1 MINNIVFSGFS
12 ILDNVLGD
20 FNKQFLK
27 EAINSVINEIKM
39 NNDSVESSL
48 LNKYDFKERD
58 IKKLIENQNFRN
70 VIKTEDMIDKFIGF
84 KPIIYRFSNVNTYN
98 INNILLQK
106 LLSIMKLDKVYGIVL
121 KYKDKNDFVN
131 MTHPLVLMNLLYS
144 NTDIVDMFEYALI
157 YPIDTEDDLISKE
170 LKFFNQVICDYH
182 KKQIIEFVDRY
193 ITKVIIERKEN
204 KGKEQEDNKYVILTL
219 LQNNEL
225 LYYNEESRNDIEM
238 NKKHQFIVPCH
249 LICENHFIPQYIW
262 VYLKLENNMLSG
274 RELFSDRILCTNI
287 SHNFEEIDDKLK
299 YVCNGTGNIYSS
311 EGILNMAKQNVS
323 SQFSSLGF
331 REGFLIFA
339 RANKDASVYI
349 LERFLNNKEQ

>member
-12 ILDNVLGD
+12 ILENVLGD

-27 EAINSVINEIKM
+27 EAIKSVINEIKI

-48 LNKYDFKERD
+48 LNKYNFKEKD
-58 IKKLIENQNFRN
+58 IKKLIENINYKN
-70 VIKTEDMIDKFIGF
+70 VIRTEDMIDKFISF
-84 KPIIYRFSNVNTYN
+84 KPIIYRFSNTNTYN

-106 LLSIMKLDKVYGIVL
+106 LLSIMKLDRVYGIVL

-131 MTHPLVLMNLLYS
+131 ITHPLVLINLLYS
-144 NTDIVDMFEYALI
+144 NIDIIDMFEYALI
-157 YPIDTEDDLISKE
+157 YPIDTNDTLISKE
-170 LKFFNQVICDYH
+170 LKSFNQEVYENY
-182 KKQIIEFVDRY
+182 KKQIIEFIDRY
-193 ITKVIIERKEN
+193 ITKVIIDRKEN

-225 LYYNEESRNDIEM
+225 LYYNEQDRNDIEM

-249 LICENHFIPQYIW
+249 LICENHFIPQYVWI
-262 VYLKLENNMLSG
+262 YLKLDNNMLSG

-287 SHNFEEIDDKLK
+287 SHNFEEINDKLQ
-299 YVCNGTGNIYSS
+299 YVCNGSGNIYSS
-311 EGILNMAKQNVS
+311 NGILNMTKQNVS

-331 REGFLIFA
+331 REGFLMFA
-339 RANKDASVYI
+339 KANKDASVYI